1 MTLKASMTIEQYNE
15 LSPEPL
21 MAALRA
27 ELGCHEPLCVLA
39 VTAAPGS
46 VILTVVATDRASD
59 SQVHAAATA
68 MGSIDTPT
76 LSAKLGISISQDAG
90 ALAAR
95 PGPHTSGA
103 AHPQDTASTRF
114 CGFENQKS

>member
-1 MTLKASMTIEQYNE
+1 MTLKATMTIEQYNE

-46 VILTVVATDRASD
+46 AALSAPTATAVAAVTA
-59 SQVHAAATA
+59 VTATAAAALTA
-68 MGSIDTPT
+68 LTAT
-76 LSAKLGISISQDAG
+76 
-90 ALAAR
+90 AAS
-95 PGPHTSGA
+95 P
-103 AHPQDTASTRF
+103 STG
-114 CGFENQKS
+114 CD